1 VIDGNLLIPRDVE
14 HPATPTRL
22 ELVQWKPCYPALL
35 LGYLPVVLSAV
46 RQKLPQN
53 VILLPNALGNPF
65 VSDPIAIE
73 HQ

>member
-1 VIDGNLLIPRDVE
+1 ME
-14 HPATPTRL
+14 S
-22 ELVQWKPCYPALL
+22 CYPALL